1 MLSYNEDIA
10 LHSLLMCVHL
20 CVCVCVFER
29 TMSEGII

>member
-20 CVCVCVFER
+20 CVCVFER